1 MASGGVYA
9 ETLELPKVP
18 DNIVSGS
25 TFIKWDD
32 VRTSNY
38 FTLITVYLLNTAFV
52 LSLCHTDLIQLEQGQ
67 F

>member
-32 VRTSNY
+32 VREANFLY
-38 FTLITVYLLNTAFV
+38 FNHCVFIIEYRAFV
-52 LSLCHTDLIQLEQGQ
+52 LSTSHTDLI
-67 F
+67 